1 MTRLSDGRFGREGKR
16 LADLSDA
23 ELHEELTWRRR
34 KRRPASGEGHPPFKR
49 VKQYLA
55 NLELTPNATWPE
67 VERAYKRLRDRYD
80 PGKHEGHPERHQTA
94 VELSE
99 SLKRAYEAL
108 RGYFGVK

>member
-1 MTRLSDGRFGREGKR
+1 MTRLSEGSFGPGGKR
-16 LADLSDA
+16 LGDLTDA
-23 ELHEELTWRRR
+23 ELKDELGRRRR
-34 KRRPASGEGHPPFKR
+34 KRQPASTESRPTLKR

-55 NLELTPNATWPE
+55 NLELGPNATWPE

-80 PGKHEGHPERHQTA
+80 PEKHESHPERHETA

-108 RGYFGVK
+108 RNYFGVR